1 MAEKSNIEWTEATWN
16 PWYGCLKVSPGCKF
30 CYMYREMERYGRD
43 PRVVTRS
50 KTKFEDPLTWVRTG
64 KAPKFCFTCSWS
76 DFFIAEADE
85 WRAEAWEII
94 RKTPQITYQILTK
107 RPERIREH
115 LPADWGLS
123 GYPNVWLGVSAENQE
138 YADERV
144 HQLLAI
150 PAAIHWVSA
159 EPLLG
164 PIDFNALTVDYSH
177 PRHTPL
183 HASALHR
190 ETDGNFYQMNR
201 LLDWIVVGGESGPE
215 SRPMEAAWAKQI
227 AQDCAESE
235 TQLFMKQMGGKGDK
249 RGDLEDIPEDLRI
262 RQYPE
267 VASEA

>member
-1 MAEKSNIEWTEATWN
+1 MADKSNIEWTEATWN

-76 DFFIAEADE
+76 DFFIEQADE

-123 GYPNVWLGVSAENQE
+123 GYPNVWLGVSAENQQ
-138 YADERV
+138 YADERIP
-144 HQLLAI
+144 LLLQT
-150 PAAIHWVSA
+150 PAAVRWISA

-164 PIDFNALTVDYSH
+164 PVHLGFHDEEFGFDISYLKPFTAGDPAI
-177 PRHTPL
+177 P
-183 HASALHR
+183 A
-190 ETDGNFYQMNR
+190 
-201 LLDWIVVGGESGPE
+201 LDWVVVGGESGPE
-215 SRPMEAAWAKQI
+215 SRPMPQEWAQAI
-227 AQDCAESE
+227 AEQCAEAKVAF
-235 TQLFMKQMGGKGDK
+235 FMKQMGGKGDK
-249 RGDLEDIPEDLRI
+249 RGDLADIPEDLRI
-262 RQYPE
+262 RQYP
-267 VASEA
+267 AAPDA